1 MVVRGTL
8 GRLGFAA
15 MVLPLLAAC
24 GNAAAQAKRGPQSI
38 AVQPAEVAGL
48 SRCSQSGSPEAVVK
62 ALRDGGDDYGA
73 DGLAG
78 NWSDDQAKGGN
89 DGYMVGYAASP
100 SDCLRIFG
108 SYATA
113 AINDL
118 HNKWVVNFVVAFST
132 RSQAEAAWTERARY
146 LQNFSYTAGKGTGLG
161 DTSVVIDEYPPQWF
175 AAWSK
180 GSSYSILATNYDAAT
195 ATKLAKTVAAR
206 MNQ

>member
-1 MVVRGTL
+1 ML
-8 GRLGFAA
+8 AA
-15 MVLPLLAAC
+15 VVLPMLAAC
-24 GNAAAQAKRGPQSI
+24 SSAASIKRGPQAI
-38 AVQPAEVAGL
+38 ALQQAEVSGL

-62 ALRDGGDDYGA
+62 ALRDSGDTANA
-73 DGLAG
+73 DRVAG
-78 NWSDDQAKGGN
+78 SWSETQGGN
-89 DGYMVGYAASP
+89 DAYLIGYAASP
-100 SDCLRIFG
+100 SDCPRIFG
-108 SYATA
+108 SYATG

-118 HNKWVVNFVVAFST
+118 EGKWVVNFVVAFST

-180 GSSYSILATNYDAAT
+180 GSSYSILATNYGAPT
-195 ATKLAKTVAAR
+195 ATKLARTVAAR